1 MGMMESK
8 FEASVGMSRKW
19 DAREAGREVAETAI
33 KKLSRPPDFF
43 LLFSTIHYEKYGG
56 FQEFLNGVWDVLPKG
71 TPLIGGTVA
80 GFINPQGSFTR
91 GATALAV
98 SYVNMDLAIGI
109 GIKTKKYPQ
118 KAARD
123 CCQMIK
129 KELTNSRYKNKLLFE
144 IISGGKIP
152 QFPGIGRRR
161 VIKSGL
167 VSRMATRL
175 SGFSLKILQYGVGR
189 EEEILD
195 SLASELPDYTIIG
208 GSSIDNNNM
217 KENFQ
222 FFGENIYTNSIVALG
237 LKTDQNIEINTSYGL
252 KETGIKINITKKS
265 GHGRV
270 IHEIDG
276 RPALEGFLKKMSWPY
291 DFIDERLYRKTFF
304 TPFGFWK
311 ENLLFPNVIGL
322 ILGKDINV
330 GYKID
335 GDELQLLSASGKSL
349 IGAVDENLEEFKDKQ
364 NQLGIIIACAA
375 QLEALGANIFTV
387 REKLVNFFDEVPF
400 LLVYVGGEDTYS
412 TKKGKRHINESFN
425 VLTLSK
431 NLPTNLV

>member
-1 MGMMESK
+1 MIEPK
-8 FEASVGMSRKW
+8 FEAAVGMSRKW
-19 DAREAGREVAETAI
+19 DAREAGREVAHSAI
-33 KKLSRPPDFF
+33 EKLSHPPDFF
-43 LLFSTIHYEKYGG
+43 LLFSTIHYDKYGG
-56 FQEFLNGVWDVLPKG
+56 FQEFLNGVWEVLPKG
-71 TPLIGGTVA
+71 TPLVGGTVA

-98 SYVNMDLAIGI
+98 SYDDMDVAIGI
-109 GIKTKKYPQ
+109 GFKTKKNPQ
-118 KAARD
+118 KAAKD
-123 CCQMIK
+123 CCKMIK
-129 KELTNSRYKNKLLFE
+129 KELKNSLYKNNLLFE
-144 IISGGKIP
+144 FISGGKIP

-167 VSRMATRL
+167 VSKMATKL
-175 SGFSLKILQYGVGR
+175 SNFSLKVLQYGVGR

-195 SLASELPDYTIIG
+195 SLSHELPDYTIIG

-222 FFGENIYTNSIVALG
+222 FFGEKLYTNSIVALG
-237 LKTDQNIEINTSYGL
+237 VKTNQNVDINTTYGL
-252 KETGIKINITKKS
+252 KETGIKIKITKKS
-265 GHGRV
+265 GHDRV

-276 RPALEGFLKKMSWPY
+276 YPALEGFLKKMSWPY

-311 ENLLFPNVIGL
+311 EDLLFPNVIGL

-330 GYKID
+330 GYKIEEN
-335 GDELQLLSASGKSL
+335 ELHLLSASGKSL
-349 IGAVDENLEEFKDKQ
+349 INAVDENLQEFKDNE

-387 REKLVNFFDEVPF
+387 REKLINFFDEVPF

-412 TKKGKRHINESFN
+412 AKKGKRHINESFN

-431 NLPTNLV
+431 NLPAN